1 LELEAFLSGLPGR
14 TDTGTGG
21 MRVHALASEPEWRMA
36 VCGQGKVEA
45 ALAAQILADALRP
58 SAVLLLGSA
67 TALHADQKLGDVIVA
82 AASIEWDFGAD
93 PVPVFKNPFP
103 FPGVPADEVAER
115 RHVATGAILSGDR
128 NVFDP
133 VEKRDLC
140 QRYGAKALAWEGAGF
155 HRFLRRWGKAGWEIR
170 VITETAGSGKPDL
183 AAFKTRMQEHFPA
196 LRPLVRRVA
205 AHASTA
211 GD

>member
-1 LELEAFLSGLPGR
+1 MEAFLSGLPGR
-14 TDTGTGG
+14 TETGMGG
-21 MRVHALASEPEWRMA
+21 TRVYALASEPEWRLA

-67 TALHADQKLGDVIVA
+67 TALHADQSLGDVIVA
-82 AASIEWDFGAD
+82 GASIEWDFGAD

-103 FPGVPADEVAER
+103 FPVVPAGEDAEGSN
-115 RHVATGAILSGDR
+115 VTMGAILSGDR

-133 VEKRDLC
+133 AEKRELY
-140 QRYGAKALAWEGAGF
+140 QRYEAKALAWEGAGF
-155 HRFLRRWGKAGWEIR
+155 HRFLRRWGKSGWEIR

-183 AAFKTRMQEHFPA
+183 PTFKTRMQEHFPA
-196 LRPLVRRVA
+196 LRPLVRHVA
-205 AHASTA
+205 AQASAA
-211 GD
+211 GA